1 MKKTS
6 AQWCREYREKYKDN
20 DKYRLNRLL
29 QQARV
34 RAKKNDLICDLTID
48 DLLDIFP
55 KDKICPV
62 LNIPLFWGSS
72 GKSNRNNSPS
82 LDRFDPKGNYTK
94 NNVQIISWRA
104 NMLKSDATFEEIEAI
119 YKFMKA

>member
-94 NNVQIISWRA
+94 SNVQIISWRA